1 MKWFR
6 MGQRDLEYAYER
18 FKLDRKI
25 IKPYGDEMEMVSRIQ
40 GYEAHFFPWRRWILA
55 AAFSVCMFACTGMI
69 AILFFW
75 IYSSIF
81 TGTFGD
87 VIFILILTVGISS
100 LILAFHLRRK
110 LMIISVDGISLPRV
124 FGENIVIQW
133 PQMTKIDFKAS
144 GLGEAITLTVEYNSK
159 KVKTNL
165 GYYTNIYLAG
175 KRKELRLVRVL
186 QAYFRFRVLRKDVE
200 PIRRQIKKDVTKRYG
215 LPEAI
220 GTLTIGLWGLVV
232 RALVFFAGWLIVI
245 PAVIM
250 AIPLGIVGF
259 TIGGLRQGRPW
270 NPKVKE
276 MMVYCSL
283 IITICLIVII
293 LMLLPV
299 FF

>member
-1 MKWFR
+1 MWFR

-40 GYEAHFFPWRRWILA
+40 GYEAHFFPWRRWIIA
-55 AAFSVCMFACTGMI
+55 AAFSAVMFACTGI
-69 AILFFW
+69 VIVPSLLVYGW
-75 IYSSIF
+75 IVS
-81 TGTFGD
+81 GTVADWLLVFYIG
-87 VIFILILTVGISS
+87 VGIIF
-100 LILAFHLRRK
+100 LIFGLYLRRK
-110 LMIISVDGISLPRV
+110 VMTISVDGISFPRV
-124 FGENIVIQW
+124 FGENLVIKW
-133 PQMTKIDFKAS
+133 PQMTKIHFKAT
-144 GLGEAITLTVEYNSK
+144 GIEEAIHLIVEYNSK

-165 GYYTNIYLAG
+165 GYYTNIYIAG

-186 QAYFRFRVLRKDVE
+186 QAYYRFRVLRQDVE
-200 PIRRQIKKDVTKRYG
+200 PVRRQIKKDVTKRYG

-220 GTLTIGLWGLVV
+220 GSITVGLWGLVV

-245 PAVIM
+245 PALIM
-250 AIPLGIVGF
+250 ALPLGIVGF
-259 TIGGLRQGRPW
+259 TICGLRQGRPW

-276 MMVYCSL
+276 MMIYCSL
-283 IITICLIVII
+283 IIAICLIVII